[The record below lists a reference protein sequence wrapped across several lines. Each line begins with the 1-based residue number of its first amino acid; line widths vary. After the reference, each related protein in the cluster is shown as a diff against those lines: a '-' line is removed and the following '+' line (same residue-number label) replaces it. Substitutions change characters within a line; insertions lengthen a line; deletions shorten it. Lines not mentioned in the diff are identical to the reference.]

1 MRALLS
7 VSDKTGVIDF
17 ARGLA
22 ALGWELISTGGTAR
36 AIRDAGIPVRDVAE
50 VAGFPEILGGR
61 VKTLQPGI
69 HGGILARRNLSG
81 DMAQLAEHDITPI
94 DLVCVNLYPFRETI
108 AKPDVTLADA
118 IENIDIGGP
127 TMVRSAAK
135 NNAFVA
141 VVVDPADYASVL
153 AELESQGVVSAK
165 TRFNLARKA
174 FRHTASYDSAIAA
187 YLEGISDDS
196 ILEPEQPATAA
207 ATIDAERLPRNVI
220 RSPFPGII
228 TLNYAKVQDCR
239 YGENPHQLGAF
250 YREAGA
256 PAGTIATATQ
266 LHGKELSFNNIN
278 DANAAL
284 ELVKEFTVPAA
295 VAVKHANPCGV
306 GTGANLVEAYQ
317 HAFESD
323 TISIYGGILAFNR
336 EVDLPTAQ
344 AFAPVFLEIVIAPSF
359 TPDALAFLE
368 RKKKNL
374 RIMVT
379 GEWPAAPERS
389 YELKR
394 VAGGLLV
401 QENDVEPVPAPEWD
415 LVTPRQPSERELA
428 DLRFAWQVVK
438 HAKSNAI
445 VLAKNLGTIGVG
457 AGQMNRIY
465 AARLAINHAGP
476 EKCKGAVLA
485 SDAFFPFPDVVEA
498 AADAGIT
505 AIVQPGGAVRD
516 DSSVQLA
523 TERGIAMLFTGIRHF
538 RH

>member
-7 VSDKTGVIDF
+7 VSDKTGVIEF

-153 AELESQGVVSAK
+153 AELKSQGVVSAK

-207 ATIDAERLPRNVI
+207 ATIDAERLPRNVV

-323 TISIYGGILAFNR
+323 SISIYGGILAFNR

-401 QENDVEPVPAPEWD
+401 QENDIEPVPAPEWD

-445 VLAKNLGTIGVG
+445 VLAKDLGTIGVG

-523 TERGIAMLFTGIRHF
+523 AERGIAMLFTGIRHF